1 MSVYERLALVRRD
14 TGLTQTQFAEE
25 LKVSRRAYINYES
38 GEREL
43 PLSLVLT
50 LHQKLSI
57 LPTWFLTGEG
67 AKTLDL
73 KTKMISGAVS
83 AVNSFAK
90 DKNLEFSPK
99 DRAKLVV
106 LLVEYFEQVGKVD
119 IEFADKMLELQA

>member
-25 LKVSRRAYINYES
+25 LKVSRRAYINYEG

-73 KTKMISGAVS
+73 RTKMISGAVS
-83 AVNSFAK
+83 AVNSFALK
-90 DKNLEFSPK
+90 KNLEISPD

-119 IEFADKMLELQA
+119 IKFADKVLELQA